1 MSSRSQ
7 ENTGETSGFI
17 GTVKKLFL
25 GQTEDSSASTHAPR
39 GESRATSFSDY
50 DKQGHF
56 HKKDRAENNVVFTPG
71 AAAFEGSAES
81 FPMGHNLNV
90 GRDEE
95 IGNAHNM
102 RKFQQ
107 HSDIS
112 GVSSSLLSSSDRTL
126 GSNINTDYFKNPV
139 ATDTKLQHQDAFV
152 TDTTGYRATI

>member
-1 MSSRSQ
+1 MSSRQ

-25 GQTEDSSASTHAPR
+25 GQTEDSSSSTTAPR
-39 GESRATSFSDY
+39 REARSTSFSDS
-50 DKQGHF
+50 DMQGHF
-56 HKKDRAENNVVFTPG
+56 HKRDRAENNVVFTPG

-112 GVSSSLLSSSDRTL
+112 TSMSSSDRAL

-139 ATDTKLQHQDAFV
+139 ASDTKLQHQDAFV